1 MVFRLLTPSSHHH
14 PPLLTGDRK
23 IKDTCK
29 HKKETADDGPRRPL
43 SAYNIFFSQMH
54 TIIPEESE
62 ERIVETG
69 NEEQLREFTL
79 RACKDDA
86 KVPRDLGAFTQDLM
100 KKHQSNISRK
110 RKHKKSHG
118 KVSFLTLVKTMDN
131 VGGSYHNIKRKS
143 TKIWPT
149 LIAQDTATKSGPR
162 RRDAKE
168 KTRSM

>member
-1 MVFRLLTPSSHHH
+1 MR
-14 PPLLTGDRK
+14 
-23 IKDTCK
+23 
-29 HKKETADDGPRRPL
+29 A
-43 SAYNIFFSQMH
+43 
-54 TIIPEESE
+54 IIEESE

-86 KVPRDLGAFTQDLM
+86 KVPMDLRAFTQDLM
-100 KKHQSNISRK
+100 KKRHSNISRK

-118 KVSFLTLVKTMDN
+118 KVSFLTLVKIMDN

-162 RRDAKE
+162 RRD
-168 KTRSM
+168 

>member
-1 MVFRLLTPSSHHH
+1 MVFRLLLTPSSHHH

-54 TIIPEESE
+54 VMIPEESE

-100 KKHQSNISRK
+100 KKRQSNISRK

-118 KVSFLTLVKTMDN
+118 KVSFLTLV
-131 VGGSYHNIKRKS
+131 GGSYFNTKRKS

-162 RRDAKE
+162 RRD
-168 KTRSM
+168 